1 VELKD
6 VCEILDQRS
15 YKIKRRSGDA
25 KPGKYEEAQ
34 HVMKKQKLMPE
45 EKQEENGHTK
55 AKIKMQLY
63 KKSEVN
69 QEKYKQLLVRPLIQ
83 SGDML
88 ERIRPIKEAVLTR
101 GDEAIL
107 EFTEKFDKVK
117 LPSPVITL
125 PLKENLNIDPTTT
138 KAIDLAMSNVQKFH
152 QAQLSG
158 ETLEVETISGVY
170 CSRFAR
176 PIERVGLYVPGGS
189 AVLPSTAYM
198 LGIPAKVA
206 GCKEIILATPPRKDG
221 SVCPEVLYVAEK
233 LGISKV
239 LVAGGA
245 QAIFGMAYGTKSIPK
260 VDKICGPGNQF
271 VTAAKMMVQND
282 STAMVSIDM
291 PAGPS
296 ELLVIAN
303 NTSNPAYVASDL
315 LSQAEHGPDSQ
326 VVLVAVNMSREMLQ
340 AVECEIE
347 LQGERLP
354 RRDIVRVSIPKSFIY
369 CVDTMEE
376 ALQFSNAYAPEHLII
391 NTDDAE
397 KYLPWVQNAGS
408 VFLGPYSSESCG
420 DYASGTNHTLP
431 TYGYARMYSGV
442 NTATF
447 VKHITS
453 QKVTR
458 DGLNNIGDAVT
469 TLAAVEELEAHRNAV
484 AIRLADIRKK

>member
-1 VELKD
+1 
-6 VCEILDQRS
+6 
-15 YKIKRRSGDA
+15 
-25 KPGKYEEAQ
+25 
-34 HVMKKQKLMPE
+34 
-45 EKQEENGHTK
+45 
-55 AKIKMQLY
+55 
-63 KKSEVN
+63 
-69 QEKYKQLLVRPLIQ
+69 
-83 SGDML
+83 
-88 ERIRPIKEAVLTR
+88 
-101 GDEAIL
+101 
-107 EFTEKFDKVK
+107 
-117 LPSPVITL
+117 
-125 PLKENLNIDPTTT
+125 
-138 KAIDLAMSNVQKFH
+138 
-152 QAQLSG
+152 
-158 ETLEVETISGVY
+158 
-170 CSRFAR
+170 
-176 PIERVGLYVPGGS
+176 
-189 AVLPSTAYM
+189 
-198 LGIPAKVA
+198 
-206 GCKEIILATPPRKDG
+206 
-221 SVCPEVLYVAEK
+221 
-233 LGISKV
+233 
-239 LVAGGA
+239 
-245 QAIFGMAYGTKSIPK
+245 
-260 VDKICGPGNQF
+260 
-271 VTAAKMMVQND
+271 
-282 STAMVSIDM
+282 MVSIDM